1 MNKLRIRWAT
11 ILFSAV
17 LSGGVYASSEVVVP
31 DVKINTSNT
40 HLKNGAVAILNVCTL
55 CHSVKYV
62 KYQSLLEIGFS
73 MAEVDA
79 LRGEKSLDERFLAK
93 LSPESALK
101 VFGMVPPDLSDAAK
115 TRKNGTAYIYALL
128 TSYHEDAQEHV
139 DNKLFPGIKMPDPLG
154 VSVELDPA
162 RKVMLDQRAKD
173 VAAFL
178 QWSSDPRAA
187 ERESL
192 GVWVLGY
199 LFVLTFLFWLVKRRV
214 WQRLKA
220 ERPE

>member
-1 MNKLRIRWAT
+1 MTKLRIRWAT
-11 ILFSAV
+11 ILLSAM
-17 LSGGVYASSEVVVP
+17 LSGGVYASSEAALP
-31 DVKINTSNT
+31 DVKIDTSSA

-62 KYQSLLEIGFS
+62 KYRSLLEIGFS
-73 MAEVDA
+73 TAEVDT
-79 LRGEKSLDERFLAK
+79 LRGEKPLDEPFLAK
-93 LSPESALK
+93 LQPESARK

-115 TRKNGTAYIYALL
+115 TRKNGAAYVYALL

-154 VSVELDPA
+154 LSVELDPA
-162 RKVMLDQRAKD
+162 RKVKLDQRAKD
-173 VAAFL
+173 IAAFL
-178 QWSSDPRAA
+178 QWSADPRAA

-199 LFVLTFLFWLVKRRV
+199 LAVLTFLLWLVKRRV

-220 ERPE
+220 EGVG